1 MSPAASMAAQR
12 AGRPRSE
19 ALAARQDALLE
30 TARGLFIAHG
40 YANVSLLMVARAA
53 RVAIRAIYVSFGG
66 KSGLLDAVIAV
77 EGQRHRS
84 ELDALELDALDARA
98 RLARLAHHMA
108 GRCARPGLLRLLAI
122 VAAQTDP
129 RAAQALHAAG
139 PGQAMA
145 VLRAVLSQAEGEGWL
160 RRDLALDQLCAHF
173 FSCVC
178 GSRATLW
185 APGSMPCL
193 QAEQGLSLFLR
204 AVMRAEPATG
214 AEIR

>member
-12 AGRPRSE
+12 AGRPRRE

-30 TARGLFIAHG
+30 TALGLFIAHG

-53 RVAIRAIYVSFGG
+53 RVAIRTIYVKFGG
-66 KSGLLDAVIAV
+66 KPGLLDAVIAA
-77 EGQRHRS
+77 ERQRHRS

-98 RLARLAHHMA
+98 RFERLARHLA
-108 GRCARPGLLRLLAI
+108 GRCARPDLLRLQAI
-122 VAAQTDP
+122 VAEETDP

-145 VLRAVLSQAEGEGWL
+145 VLRAVLSQAGCEGCL

-178 GSRATLW
+178 GSRATL
-185 APGSMPCL
+185 G
-193 QAEQGLSLFLR
+193 
-204 AVMRAEPATG
+204 T
-214 AEIR
+214 